1 MSHFVAFFLRPS
13 SPLFANDQVSKFCQ
27 FYARWCCS
35 AVHSSS
41 TNETTSCSKEPACFW
56 HSLAVC
62 QHVSIFFADIW
73 RESGQAEL
81 SGFSWQRTSHKN
93 WSCGRQAEG
102 GQQHQQVSFPE
113 SRSWIALQSWSKN
126 RGTSVGIGV
135 RWFWNDWGNDEQAV
149 WIFSLV
155 FPMSQ
160 AHFLICG
167 VVDGTEEHSPQSS
180 QGFSTIPLL
189 TLDDSLSLEVEDAVH
204 CGMFGRLTKRWPP
217 SSDNPVFSFWLT
229 VTYGA

>member
-1 MSHFVAFFLRPS
+1 MAHFVAFFLRPS

-41 TNETTSCSKEPACFW
+41 TNETTGCSKEPACFW

-93 WSCGRQAEG
+93 WSCRRQAEG

-113 SRSWIALQSWSKN
+113 SHSWIALQSWSKN

-149 WIFSLV
+149 WIF
-155 FPMSQ
+155 FPSVS
-160 AHFLICG
+160 HEPG
-167 VVDGTEEHSPQSS
+167 S
-180 QGFSTIPLL
+180 FSHLWSCWWDRGAQPSVRSGLL
-189 TLDDSLSLEVEDAVH
+189 NNTPID
-204 CGMFGRLTKRWPP
+204 TRWLFVLGGGGCCALW
-217 SSDNPVFSFWLT
+217 DIW
-229 VTYGA
+229 